1 MTNLPSLVTS
11 PLPLRTSPVRSANI
25 RLLEMKM
32 ARKRMAAPKWTRS
45 LDRCANSAGQRIVIE
60 RREGGRRR
68 RVQKSCRM
76 PLRFANTRPRRGLGR
91 KNPRVSPHG
100 TLTIAFL
107 DSSSCRNCF
116 NSTPRPKRLVLRTTR
131 RVYYY
136 EIKSGLVLPLPPHGH
151 SSGRPRSYFS
161 PAWKTISPG
170 FAAIKSRS
178 TRSPQLPSTILNDDT
193 VALHH
198 LETPIDH
205 LRLLIIAGG

>member
-11 PLPLRTSPVRSANI
+11 PLPHRTSPVRSANI
-25 RLLEMKM
+25 RLLEMK
-32 ARKRMAAPKWTRS
+32 MAAPKWTRS

-136 EIKSGLVLPLPPHGH
+136 EIKSGLVLPLPPHGPPE
-151 SSGRPRSYFS
+151 GRGV
-161 PAWKTISPG
+161 ISPRRG
-170 FAAIKSRS
+170 KQFRLD
-178 TRSPQLPSTILNDDT
+178 SPQLKVAQLGLHNSLRRFSMTTPLPSTT
-193 VALHH
+193 S
-198 LETPIDH
+198 
-205 LRLLIIAGG
+205 RRRSIIFDY